1 MFLLQISRLGLVSFW
16 ERLFI
21 EKWNPP
27 KLKNVTDM
35 SNVIKEKKRKKKKV
49 TLRLDLGTNFAF
61 AKLGH
66 LKNKKTKNLYYLPLP
81 FFCFLKRYFGT
92 KKEKKTSNKGQCLFQ
107 LKLI

>member
-35 SNVIKEKKRKKKKV
+35 SNVIKEKKRKKKGNIEI
-49 TLRLDLGTNFAF
+49 RPGD
-61 AKLGH
+61 
-66 LKNKKTKNLYYLPLP
+66 
-81 FFCFLKRYFGT
+81 
-92 KKEKKTSNKGQCLFQ
+92 
-107 LKLI
+107 